1 MKRHWDEQELAEH
14 WSLTQAEFE
23 LLRNRTDRSR
33 FGFAALLKF
42 FQVEGRFPSSSKEVP
57 TAALDYLADQL
68 GLSRDGFAE
77 YDLSGRSGERDR
89 AQIRSLVGFR
99 RVTLD
104 DAEELVGWLRRE
116 ILPADHKAEHLQEA
130 VLDWCR
136 RNRIEPPTP
145 SRIDRIV
152 GSALKTYEA
161 DFFAASYER
170 LPGPCCAAMDALLQT
185 PHDQGDDGVIEATPF
200 AELRGDPGRP
210 SLESVLK
217 EISKLQRIV
226 ALGLPDTLFETCR
239 PRSLRSIVSE
249 PPGSRRGN
257 CDDIRRRFA
266 TRWSRRFAGRG
277 GRKSSMG
284 SSTS

>member
-1 MKRHWDEQELAEH
+1 MKRHWDEQELAEQ
-14 WSLTQAEFE
+14 WSLTHAEFE

-33 FGFAALLKF
+33 FGFAALFKF
-42 FQVEGRFPSSSKEVP
+42 FQIEGRFPSSSKEMP
-57 TAALDYLADQL
+57 SAALDYLADQL

-77 YDLSGRSGERDR
+77 YDLCGRSGKRDR

-130 VLDWCR
+130 ILDWCR

-152 GSALKTYEA
+152 GSALNGYEA

-170 LPGPCCAAMDALLQT
+170 LPGPCRAAMDALLQT
-185 PHDQGDDGVIEATPF
+185 PQDSGDE
-200 AELRGDPGRP
+200 
-210 SLESVLK
+210 
-217 EISKLQRIV
+217 
-226 ALGLPDTLFETCR
+226 
-239 PRSLRSIVSE
+239 
-249 PPGSRRGN
+249 
-257 CDDIRRRFA
+257 
-266 TRWSRRFAGRG
+266 WH
-277 GRKSSMG
+277 
-284 SSTS
+284 